1 MEGDVEINSFK
12 DELEE
17 DDEREKTATLLSRF
31 SPLICS
37 DNDDDDDDIV
47 SISDNLLL
55 WSSK

>member
-1 MEGDVEINSFK
+1 MEGDVSINSFK

-55 WSSK
+55 